1 MAGILR
7 IPPQVVFLNGDDI
20 TTLSR
25 AKVVE
30 QICYMPQDTS
40 SNAALTVF
48 DMAMH
53 NLNLAVRYTGKIAL
67 LHNGSIATVDTP
79 EQVITEENM
88 KRVYQ
93 IESHV
98 ERKRGIVNVEALR
111 SCTADPA
118 LAEQL
123 RGLFPG

>member
-1 MAGILR
+1 MFPRRGALRSWRQTSASLQFRSVHGDMSSAIAIKGVILLLTLFALASSL
-7 IPPQVVFLNGDDI
+7 VVWDLRF
-20 TTLSR
+20 
-25 AKVVE
+25 
-30 QICYMPQDTS
+30 P
-40 SNAALTVF
+40 
-48 DMAMH
+48 
-53 NLNLAVRYTGKIAL
+53 
-67 LHNGSIATVDTP
+67 IATVDTP
-79 EQVITEENM
+79 ERVITEEKM